1 MRRKRNP
8 ISRARRIST
17 GILFVIFVVMPII
30 WFYSVR
36 SDYYTKV
43 EQKETSNAIIQ
54 PIPASESK

>member
-1 MRRKRNP
+1 M
-8 ISRARRIST
+8 
-17 GILFVIFVVMPII
+17 IFVVMPII